1 MRCKDKRTI
10 SQCRSVQSNTCTEQ
24 QNVAVSSARRLQ
36 TTIKSDEGF
45 SQHISS
51 VVRHKNNVTKG
62 TEPNEIFLAMIYL
75 YSWCHVRFIRYPGGR
90 EKKAATQLL
99 CSPRTHCDTFIWE
112 YVCVKRYTPRLFPT
126 EYGRIKN
133 GKVCFNLFAEIF
145 IDRYKNISVLTDNIL
160 FMNGIR
166 TSFAFRFL

>member
-1 MRCKDKRTI
+1 
-10 SQCRSVQSNTCTEQ
+10 
-24 QNVAVSSARRLQ
+24 
-36 TTIKSDEGF
+36 
-45 SQHISS
+45 
-51 VVRHKNNVTKG
+51 
-62 TEPNEIFLAMIYL
+62 MIYL

-166 TSFAFRFL
+166 TWRLSFAFLFSINCKFSCLYPSMGCLIVTLNSYKYICSQIFICIKKSED